1 MCGEK
6 PVKIKQ
12 HWVRAKQRFKNLSLK
27 KKLFFMLGSLLLIPI
42 VFVFLSIYLAISQ
55 NMQKKILYSAETSY
69 VQTESYL
76 EDTIKQLIQWSDV
89 AVSNSTIKELLDF
102 TDAEELNR
110 HQQLARK
117 DAIVSFLRGLEG
129 RNQNVRFS
137 IYVREGYPMM
147 LSDQYIR
154 NMEDL
159 ENAAWYQNKQGRKVY
174 FAPGVYL
181 EKDKEEQCIAL
192 VRDIT
197 EDDDYTE
204 INSVLRMDIS
214 TDRIRKVLQNAVPTE
229 NGVVY
234 LINEQNIVVSASSW
248 QNLEKLGLSRQ
259 ELPEEYQYNAYLQEQ
274 GIRQTKLM
282 GKRISIRRSKI
293 DNTDWEMIML
303 IPKGDMVSEVQWVL
317 LLVFLVLVCFAVL
330 VLVGVNLILS
340 WMMRRI
346 SVLNAGIQNIDP
358 ENPRTRLN
366 EDASDEI
373 GQLYG
378 SYNRMLDR
386 IQQLLSEKLQ
396 IGLRLK
402 SAELKALQA
411 QINPHFLYNTL
422 DMVNWLAYGGQMEEI
437 HESVIALSK
446 YYRLVLNK
454 GQDTLTLREELQHVM
469 YYVKIQN
476 IRFAGKIRYVENV
489 DPQLLQLEVPKI
501 ILQPLVENAI
511 LHGIRETE
519 EKSGTVRVTGFRSK
533 EDIFLKVT
541 DNGVGMDEETL
552 RHIMDKGRTDSH
564 GGYGVQNV
572 DARLRLTFGEEY
584 GLQYTCIEGRG
595 TCVTIRLPGDRIRQS
610 RQ

>member
-1 MCGEK
+1 MK
-6 PVKIKQ
+6 
-12 HWVRAKQRFKNLSLK
+12 VRQRWGRVKQRFKNLSLK
-27 KKLFFMLGSLLLIPI
+27 KKLFFMIGSLLLISI
-42 VFVFLSIYLAISQ
+42 IFVFLSIYLAISR
-55 NMQKKILYSAETSY
+55 NMQKKILYSAETAY

-89 AVSNSTIKELLDF
+89 AVSNSAMKELLDF
-102 TDAEELNR
+102 TDAAELNR

-137 IYVREGYPMM
+137 IYVREEYPMM
-147 LSDQYIR
+147 LSDRYIR
-154 NMEDL
+154 YMGDL
-159 ENAAWYQNKQGRKVY
+159 ENASWYQNKQGRKIY

-181 EKDKEEQCIAL
+181 EKDKDQCIAL

-197 EDDDYTE
+197 EDDDYAKV
-204 INSVLRMDIS
+204 NSVLRMDIS
-214 TDRIRKVLQNAVPTE
+214 NNQIGKVLQNAVPTE

-248 QNLEKLGLSRQ
+248 QNLERLGLSGQ
-259 ELPEEYQYNAYLQEQ
+259 ELPEEYRYNAYLQEQ
-274 GIRQTKLM
+274 GIRHTRLM
-282 GKRISIRRSKI
+282 GKQISIRRSKI

-303 IPKGDMVSEVQWVL
+303 IPQGDMVSEVRWVL
-317 LLVFLVLVCFAVL
+317 LMVFLVLVCFAVL
-330 VLVGVNLILS
+330 VLVGVDIILS

-366 EDASDEI
+366 EDVSDEI

-386 IQQLLSEKLQ
+386 IQQLLDEKLQ

-476 IRFAGKIRYVENV
+476 IRFAGKIRYVEHV
-489 DPQLLQLEVPKI
+489 DPQLQQLEVPKI

-511 LHGIRETE
+511 LHGIRETS
-519 EKSGTVRVTGFRSK
+519 EKSGTVRVTGFRSG

-541 DNGVGMDEETL
+541 DDGVGMDEETL
-552 RHIMDKGRTDSH
+552 KHIMDKGRTNSH
-564 GGYGVQNV
+564 GGYGVRNV

-584 GLQYTCIEGRG
+584 GLQYTCIEGKG
-595 TCVTIRLPGDRIRQS
+595 VCVTIRLPGDRIQ
-610 RQ
+610 QD

>member
-1 MCGEK
+1 MK
-6 PVKIKQ
+6 
-12 HWVRAKQRFKNLSLK
+12 VRQRWGRVKQRFKNLSLK
-27 KKLFFMLGSLLLIPI
+27 KKLFFMIGSLLLISI
-42 VFVFLSIYLAISQ
+42 IFVFLSIYLAISR
-55 NMQKKILYSAETSY
+55 NMQKKILYSAETAY

-89 AVSNSTIKELLDF
+89 AVSNSAMKELLDF
-102 TDAEELNR
+102 TDAAELNR

-137 IYVREGYPMM
+137 IYVREEYPMM
-147 LSDQYIR
+147 LSDRYIR
-154 NMEDL
+154 YMGDL
-159 ENAAWYQNKQGRKVY
+159 ENASWYQNKQGRKIY

-181 EKDKEEQCIAL
+181 EKDKDQCIAL

-197 EDDDYTE
+197 EDDDYAKV
-204 INSVLRMDIS
+204 NSVLRMDIS
-214 TDRIRKVLQNAVPTE
+214 NNQIGKVLQNAVPTE

-248 QNLEKLGLSRQ
+248 QNLERLGLSGQ
-259 ELPEEYQYNAYLQEQ
+259 ELPEEYRYNAYLQEQ
-274 GIRQTKLM
+274 GIRHTRLM
-282 GKRISIRRSKI
+282 GKQISIRRSKI

-303 IPKGDMVSEVQWVL
+303 IPQEDMVSEVRWVL
-317 LLVFLVLVCFAVL
+317 LMVFLVLVCFAVL
-330 VLVGVNLILS
+330 VLVGVDIILS

-358 ENPRTRLN
+358 ENPRTRLD
-366 EDASDEI
+366 EDVSDEI

-386 IQQLLSEKLQ
+386 IQQLLDEKLQ

-476 IRFAGKIRYVENV
+476 IRFAGKIRYVEHV
-489 DPQLLQLEVPKI
+489 DPQLQQLEVPKI

-511 LHGIRETE
+511 LHGIRETS
-519 EKSGTVRVTGFRSK
+519 EKSGTVRVTGFRSG

-541 DNGVGMDEETL
+541 DDGVGMDEETL
-552 RHIMDKGRTDSH
+552 KHIMDKGRTNSH
-564 GGYGVQNV
+564 GGYGVRNV

-584 GLQYTCIEGRG
+584 GLQYTCIEGKG
-595 TCVTIRLPGDRIRQS
+595 VCVTIRLPGDRIQRD
-610 RQ
+610 

>member
-1 MCGEK
+1 MK
-6 PVKIKQ
+6 VRQ
-12 HWVRAKQRFKNLSLK
+12 HWGRVKQRFKNLSLK
-27 KKLFFMLGSLLLIPI
+27 KKLFFMIGSLLLISI
-42 VFVFLSIYLAISQ
+42 IFVFLSIYLAISR
-55 NMQKKILYSAETSY
+55 NMQKKILYSAETAY

-89 AVSNSTIKELLDF
+89 AVSNSGMKELLDF
-102 TDAEELNR
+102 TDAAELNR

-137 IYVREGYPMM
+137 IYVREEYPMM
-147 LSDQYIR
+147 LSDRYIR
-154 NMEDL
+154 YMGDL
-159 ENAAWYQNKQGRKVY
+159 ENASWYQNKQGRKIY

-181 EKDKEEQCIAL
+181 EKDKDQCIAL

-197 EDDDYTE
+197 EDDDYAKV
-204 INSVLRMDIS
+204 NSVLRMDIS
-214 TDRIRKVLQNAVPTE
+214 NNQIGKVLQNAVPTE

-248 QNLEKLGLSRQ
+248 QNLERLGLSGQ
-259 ELPEEYQYNAYLQEQ
+259 ELPEEYRYNAYLQEQ
-274 GIRQTKLM
+274 GIRHTRLM
-282 GKRISIRRSKI
+282 GKQISIRRSKI

-303 IPKGDMVSEVQWVL
+303 IPQEDMVSEVRWVL
-317 LLVFLVLVCFAVL
+317 LMVFLVLVCFAVL
-330 VLVGVNLILS
+330 VLVGVDIILS

-358 ENPRTRLN
+358 ENPRTRLD
-366 EDASDEI
+366 EDVSDEI

-386 IQQLLSEKLQ
+386 IQQLLDEKLQ

-476 IRFAGKIRYVENV
+476 IRFAGKIRYVEHV
-489 DPQLLQLEVPKI
+489 DPQLQQLEVPKI

-511 LHGIRETE
+511 LHGIRETS
-519 EKSGTVRVTGFRSK
+519 EKSGTVRVTGFRSG

-541 DNGVGMDEETL
+541 DDGVGMDEETL
-552 RHIMDKGRTDSH
+552 KHIMDKGRTNSH
-564 GGYGVQNV
+564 GGYGVRNV

-584 GLQYTCIEGRG
+584 GLQYTCIEGKG
-595 TCVTIRLPGDRIRQS
+595 VCVTIRLPGDRIQRD
-610 RQ
+610 

>member
-1 MCGEK
+1 MK
-6 PVKIKQ
+6 
-12 HWVRAKQRFKNLSLK
+12 VRQRWGRVKQRFKNLSLK
-27 KKLFFMLGSLLLIPI
+27 KKLFFMIGSLLLISI
-42 VFVFLSIYLAISQ
+42 IFVFLSIYLAISR
-55 NMQKKILYSAETSY
+55 NMQKKILYSAETAY

-89 AVSNSTIKELLDF
+89 AVSNSGMKELLDF
-102 TDAEELNR
+102 TDAAELNR

-137 IYVREGYPMM
+137 VYVREEYPMM
-147 LSDQYIR
+147 LSDRYIR
-154 NMEDL
+154 YMGDL
-159 ENAAWYQNKQGRKVY
+159 ENASWYQNKQGRKIY

-181 EKDKEEQCIAL
+181 EKDKDQCIAL

-197 EDDDYTE
+197 EDDDYAKV
-204 INSVLRMDIS
+204 NSVLRMDIS
-214 TDRIRKVLQNAVPTE
+214 NNQIGKVLQNAVPTE

-248 QNLEKLGLSRQ
+248 QNLERLGLSGQ
-259 ELPEEYQYNAYLQEQ
+259 ELPEEYRYNAYLQEQ
-274 GIRQTKLM
+274 GIRHTRLM
-282 GKRISIRRSKI
+282 GKQISIRRSKI

-303 IPKGDMVSEVQWVL
+303 IPQGDMVSEVRWVL
-317 LLVFLVLVCFAVL
+317 LMVFLVLVCFAVL
-330 VLVGVNLILS
+330 VLVGVDIILS

-366 EDASDEI
+366 EDVSDEI

-386 IQQLLSEKLQ
+386 IQQLLDEKLQ

-476 IRFAGKIRYVENV
+476 IRFAGKIRYVEHV
-489 DPQLLQLEVPKI
+489 DPQLQQLEVPKI

-511 LHGIRETE
+511 LHGIRETS
-519 EKSGTVRVTGFRSK
+519 EKSGTVRVTGFRSG

-541 DNGVGMDEETL
+541 DDGVGMDEETL
-552 RHIMDKGRTDSH
+552 KHIMDKGRTNSH
-564 GGYGVQNV
+564 GGYGVRNV

-584 GLQYTCIEGRG
+584 GLQYTCIEGKG
-595 TCVTIRLPGDRIRQS
+595 VCVTIRLPGDRIQ
-610 RQ
+610 QD

>member
-1 MCGEK
+1 MK
-6 PVKIKQ
+6 VRQ
-12 HWVRAKQRFKNLSLK
+12 HWGRVKQRFKNLSLK
-27 KKLFFMLGSLLLIPI
+27 KKLFFMIGSLLLISI
-42 VFVFLSIYLAISQ
+42 IFVFLSIYLAISR
-55 NMQKKILYSAETSY
+55 NMQKKILYSAETAY

-89 AVSNSTIKELLDF
+89 AVSNSAMKELLDF
-102 TDAEELNR
+102 TDAAELNR

-137 IYVREGYPMM
+137 IYVREEYPMM
-147 LSDQYIR
+147 LSDRYIR
-154 NMEDL
+154 YMGDL
-159 ENAAWYQNKQGRKVY
+159 ENASWYQNKQGRKIY

-181 EKDKEEQCIAL
+181 EKDKDQCIAL

-197 EDDDYTE
+197 EDDDYAKV
-204 INSVLRMDIS
+204 NSVLRMDIS
-214 TDRIRKVLQNAVPTE
+214 NNQIGKVLQNAVPTE

-248 QNLEKLGLSRQ
+248 QNLERLGLSGQ
-259 ELPEEYQYNAYLQEQ
+259 ELPEEYRYNAYLQEQ
-274 GIRQTKLM
+274 GIRHTRLM
-282 GKRISIRRSKI
+282 GKQISIRRSKI

-303 IPKGDMVSEVQWVL
+303 IPQEDMVSEVRWVL
-317 LLVFLVLVCFAVL
+317 LMVFLVLVCFAVL
-330 VLVGVNLILS
+330 VLVGVDIILS

-358 ENPRTRLN
+358 ENPRTRLD
-366 EDASDEI
+366 EDVSDEI

-386 IQQLLSEKLQ
+386 IQQLLDEKLQ

-476 IRFAGKIRYVENV
+476 IRFAGKIRYVEHV
-489 DPQLLQLEVPKI
+489 DPQLQQLEVPKI

-511 LHGIRETE
+511 LHGIRETS
-519 EKSGTVRVTGFRSK
+519 EKSGTVRVTGFRSG

-541 DNGVGMDEETL
+541 DDGVGMDEETL
-552 RHIMDKGRTDSH
+552 KHIMDKGRTNSH
-564 GGYGVQNV
+564 GGYGVRNV

-584 GLQYTCIEGRG
+584 GLQYTCIEGKG
-595 TCVTIRLPGDRIRQS
+595 VCVTIRLPGDRIQRD
-610 RQ
+610 

>member
-55 NMQKKILYSAETSY
+55 NMQKKILYSAETAY

-110 HQQLARK
+110 HQQLARR

-476 IRFAGKIRYVENV
+476 IRFAGKIRYVEHV

-519 EKSGTVRVTGFRSK
+519 EKSGTVRVTGFRSG

-564 GGYGVQNV
+564 GGYGVRNV
-572 DARLRLTFGEEY
+572 DARLKLTFGEEY
-584 GLQYTCIEGRG
+584 GLQYTCIERKG
-595 TCVTIRLPGDRIRQS
+595 TCVTIRLPGDRIRQN

>member
-1 MCGEK
+1 MK
-6 PVKIKQ
+6 
-12 HWVRAKQRFKNLSLK
+12 VRQRWGRVKQRFKNLSLK
-27 KKLFFMLGSLLLIPI
+27 KKLFFMIGSLLLISI
-42 VFVFLSIYLAISQ
+42 IFVFLSIYLAISR
-55 NMQKKILYSAETSY
+55 NMQKKILYSAETAY

-89 AVSNSTIKELLDF
+89 AVSNSAMKELLDF
-102 TDAEELNR
+102 TDAAELNR

-137 IYVREGYPMM
+137 IYVREEYPMM
-147 LSDQYIR
+147 LSDRYIR
-154 NMEDL
+154 YMGDL
-159 ENAAWYQNKQGRKVY
+159 ENASWYQNKQGRKIY

-181 EKDKEEQCIAL
+181 EKDKDQCIAL

-197 EDDDYTE
+197 EDDDYAKV
-204 INSVLRMDIS
+204 NSVLRMDIS
-214 TDRIRKVLQNAVPTE
+214 NNQIGKVLQNAVPTE

-248 QNLEKLGLSRQ
+248 QNLERLGLSGQ
-259 ELPEEYQYNAYLQEQ
+259 ELPEEYRYNAYLQEQ
-274 GIRQTKLM
+274 GIRHTRLM
-282 GKRISIRRSKI
+282 GKQISIRRSKI

-303 IPKGDMVSEVQWVL
+303 IPQGDMVSEVRWVL
-317 LLVFLVLVCFAVL
+317 LMVFLVLVCFAVL
-330 VLVGVNLILS
+330 VLVGVDIILS

-366 EDASDEI
+366 EDVSDEI

-386 IQQLLSEKLQ
+386 IQQLLDEKLQ

-402 SAELKALQA
+402 NAELKALQA

-476 IRFAGKIRYVENV
+476 IRFAGKIRYVEHV
-489 DPQLLQLEVPKI
+489 DPQLQQLEVPKI

-511 LHGIRETE
+511 LHGIRETS
-519 EKSGTVRVTGFRSK
+519 EKSGTVRVTGFRSG

-541 DNGVGMDEETL
+541 DDGVGMDEETL
-552 RHIMDKGRTDSH
+552 KHIMDKGRTNSH
-564 GGYGVQNV
+564 GGYGVRNV

-584 GLQYTCIEGRG
+584 GLQYTCIEGKG
-595 TCVTIRLPGDRIRQS
+595 VCVTIRLPGDRIQ
-610 RQ
+610 QD

>member
-1 MCGEK
+1 MK
-6 PVKIKQ
+6 
-12 HWVRAKQRFKNLSLK
+12 VRQRWGRVKQRFKNLSLK
-27 KKLFFMLGSLLLIPI
+27 KKLFFMIGSLLLISI
-42 VFVFLSIYLAISQ
+42 IFVFLSIYLAISR
-55 NMQKKILYSAETSY
+55 NMQKKILYSAETAY

-89 AVSNSTIKELLDF
+89 AVSNSAMKELLDF
-102 TDAEELNR
+102 TDAAELNR

-137 IYVREGYPMM
+137 IYVREEYPMM
-147 LSDQYIR
+147 LSDRYIR
-154 NMEDL
+154 YMGDL
-159 ENAAWYQNKQGRKVY
+159 ENASWYQNKQGRKIY

-181 EKDKEEQCIAL
+181 EKDKDQCIAL

-197 EDDDYTE
+197 EDDDYAKV
-204 INSVLRMDIS
+204 NSVLRMDIS
-214 TDRIRKVLQNAVPTE
+214 NNQIGKVLQNAVPTE

-248 QNLEKLGLSRQ
+248 QNLERLGLSGQ
-259 ELPEEYQYNAYLQEQ
+259 ELPEEYRYNAYLQEQ
-274 GIRQTKLM
+274 GIRHTRLM
-282 GKRISIRRSKI
+282 GKQISIRRSKI

-303 IPKGDMVSEVQWVL
+303 IPQGDMVSEVRWVL
-317 LLVFLVLVCFAVL
+317 LMVFLVLVCFAVL
-330 VLVGVNLILS
+330 VLVGVDIILS

-366 EDASDEI
+366 EDVSDEI

-386 IQQLLSEKLQ
+386 IQQLLDEKLQ

-476 IRFAGKIRYVENV
+476 IRFAGKIRYVEHV
-489 DPQLLQLEVPKI
+489 DPQLQQLEVPKI

-511 LHGIRETE
+511 LHGIRETS
-519 EKSGTVRVTGFRSK
+519 EKSGTVRVTGFRSG

-541 DNGVGMDEETL
+541 DDGVGMDEETL
-552 RHIMDKGRTDSH
+552 KHIMDKGRTNSH
-564 GGYGVQNV
+564 GGYGVRNV

-584 GLQYTCIEGRG
+584 GLQYTCIEGKG
-595 TCVTIRLPGDRIRQS
+595 VCVTIRLPGDRIQRD
-610 RQ
+610 